1 MHNVGKID
9 RIIRI
14 VIASALI
21 ILYFT
26 KVLEASFFLILGLLL
41 LGTSLRRCCPI
52 YSILGFGTCGVKNNP
67 DDKIIDTDK
76 LNLRK

>member
-14 VIASALI
+14 VIASTLI
-21 ILYFT
+21 ILYYT

-41 LGTSLRRCCPI
+41 MATSLRRCCPI
-52 YSILGFGTCGVKNNP
+52 YGILGFGTCGVKNNP
-67 DDKIIDTDK
+67 DDKKIDTEK
-76 LNLRK
+76 LNLGK